1 MDEEKV
7 LDEQKVTVSEDTAPK
22 VKEKERKPVL
32 KGTVI
37 NADQEIG
44 YLRVIAD
51 NPALGLDAKDIPQ
64 IATSIAE
71 LNSND
76 INSITKYGLETQRK
90 MAELSQ
96 VMINNLNDSS
106 IDEVDDTLK
115 ETSSY
120 LYGIEADD
128 DDDRR
133 ILFWKRKSNAVA
145 IRKKYDQASKNV
157 DRIAGTLEEH
167 QVRLIRDCAF
177 LNQMYDM
184 NQEYYRQ
191 AGVKV
196 AALKM
201 KVEELVLQKR
211 SMNNALE
218 DSWLNNIIDRLER
231 KAVELELSRTV
242 SMQQAAQIRM
252 LQTNF
257 AVMADKLQST
267 LYNTIPLWKNQIIL
281 ALGAE
286 HARQAAQTDMT
297 INDMTNRLLIRNAEN
312 LKMVTAETQRAAG
325 TSAVDAKTL
334 AETNRLLIESLD
346 EVVRIQSENRTKRET
361 VEKELERIDREMKY
375 GVLMEN
381 NDEN

>member
-1 MDEEKV
+1 ME
-7 LDEQKVTVSEDTAPK
+7 
-22 VKEKERKPVL
+22 KEK
-32 KGTVI
+32 
-37 NADQEIG
+37 EIG

-51 NPALGLDAKDIPQ
+51 NPTLELETTDIPQ
-64 IATSIAE
+64 IETSIAE
-71 LNSND
+71 LDSND
-76 INSITKYGLETQRK
+76 INSITRYGLDTQRK

-96 VMINNLNDSS
+96 VMINNLNNST

-115 ETSSY
+115 ETIAY

-128 DDDRR
+128 VDDRR
-133 ILFWKRKSNAVA
+133 ILFWKRKNNAVA

-157 DRIAGTLEEH
+157 DSIAKTLEEH

-177 LNQMYDM
+177 LNQMFEM
-184 NQEYYRQ
+184 NQDYYRQ
-191 AGVKV
+191 AGVKI
-196 AALKM
+196 AAIKM
-201 KVEELVLQKR
+201 KTDELKLKR
-211 SMNNALE
+211 KGATANALE
-218 DSWLNNIIDRLER
+218 DSWLNNIIDRMER

-325 TSAVDAKTL
+325 NSAVDASTL

-346 EVVRIQSENRTKRET
+346 EVVRIQSENRSKRET
-361 VEKELERIDREMKY
+361 VERELERIDREMKY
-375 GVLMEN
+375 GILIDKESQ
-381 NDEN
+381 